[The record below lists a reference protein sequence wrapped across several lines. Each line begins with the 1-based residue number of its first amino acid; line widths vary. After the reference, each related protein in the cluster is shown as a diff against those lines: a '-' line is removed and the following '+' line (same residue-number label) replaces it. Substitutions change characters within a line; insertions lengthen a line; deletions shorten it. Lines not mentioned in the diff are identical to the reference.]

1 MIELPRT
8 GLPATDLLAEMR
20 ELRDHDVKW
29 QEGKSWALVY
39 HAGDEL
45 TDLLKE
51 AYTIYFSENALNP
64 TAFPSLKKFE
74 AEVVSM
80 TASLLGGD
88 GEAVG
93 NMTSG
98 GTESILMAVKTARD
112 WARANRPAITAP
124 EMVLPETAHPAFHKA
139 AHYFCVKPV
148 YAAIQSDFRAD
159 VAAVRAAIT
168 SNTILMVG
176 SAPSYPQ
183 GVVDP
188 IVELAEIALEREILF
203 HVDACVGGFMLPFVR
218 KLGYPVP
225 DFDFR
230 VPGVTSISADLH
242 KYAYAAKGASVILYK
257 NQDLRRHQFFVYTD
271 WSGGIYPSP
280 TMAGTR
286 PGGAIAAAWAVMNH
300 LGEDGYLAIADTV
313 MNATMKLR
321 EGIGAIDGVKVLG
334 DPTMSVLAIGSDDLN
349 VYEVGDELTL
359 RGWHFDRQQ
368 FPPSLHLTVTHTHAH
383 VADQFLEDLAHAV
396 AQVKRFSLRKLS
408 DSLKVRLVRVAAGLL
423 PPSVMSSLAA
433 RSSSVTGLKGASV
446 PKRSAAMYGMMAS
459 LPNKGDLEELVLG
472 LLDQLTR
479 VEKEQ
484 DAS

>member
-8 GLPATDLLAEMR
+8 GLPATDLLTEMR
-20 ELRDHDVKW
+20 ELRDHDVRW

-64 TAFPSLKKFE
+64 TAFPSLKKLE

-88 GEAVG
+88 GAAVG

-112 WARANRPAITAP
+112 WARASRPAITAP

-139 AHYFCVKPV
+139 AHYFCLKPV
-148 YAAIQSDFRAD
+148 HTAIQSDFRAD
-159 VAAVRAAIT
+159 VAATRAAIT

-188 IVELAEIALEREILF
+188 IVEMAQIALERDILF

-225 DFDFR
+225 DFEFR
-230 VPGVTSISADLH
+230 VPGVTSISVDLH
-242 KYAYAAKGASVILYK
+242 KY
-257 NQDLRRHQFFVYTD
+257 
-271 WSGGIYPSP
+271 
-280 TMAGTR
+280 
-286 PGGAIAAAWAVMNH
+286 IAAAWAIMNH

-313 MNATMKLR
+313 IKATMELR

-334 DPTMSVLAIGSDDLN
+334 DPTMSILAVGSDDLN
-349 VYEVGDELTL
+349 VYEVGDELT
-359 RGWHFDRQQ
+359 
-368 FPPSLHLTVTHTHAH
+368 
-383 VADQFLEDLAHAV
+383 
-396 AQVKRFSLRKLS
+396 
-408 DSLKVRLVRVAAGLL
+408 
-423 PPSVMSSLAA
+423 
-433 RSSSVTGLKGASV
+433 
-446 PKRSAAMYGMMAS
+446 
-459 LPNKGDLEELVLG
+459 
-472 LLDQLTR
+472 
-479 VEKEQ
+479 
-484 DAS
+484 